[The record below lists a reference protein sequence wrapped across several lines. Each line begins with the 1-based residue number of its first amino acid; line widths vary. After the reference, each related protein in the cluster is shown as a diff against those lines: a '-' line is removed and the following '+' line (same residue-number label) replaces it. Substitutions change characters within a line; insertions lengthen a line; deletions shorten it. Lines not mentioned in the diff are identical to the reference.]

1 MIKAKFELK
10 IYIFLISIDISET
23 WDNRGRA
30 KSRTELDERASE
42 RAETL
47 YYKHNES
54 QTQIR
59 YRECQSTEIQ
69 FHPLVSLLPPTHKKN
84 NIPPRDGGGGLSIN
98 IIETAAAVTL
108 RRSLEFLYIF
118 FLSFFLSFFFF
129 SPPPLLPRI
138 AKDSQVAMTHRH
150 RHVIRTLGSW

>member
-54 QTQIR
+54 
-59 YRECQSTEIQ
+59 
-69 FHPLVSLLPPTHKKN
+69 
-84 NIPPRDGGGGLSIN
+84 
-98 IIETAAAVTL
+98 
-108 RRSLEFLYIF
+108 
-118 FLSFFLSFFFF
+118 
-129 SPPPLLPRI
+129 
-138 AKDSQVAMTHRH
+138 
-150 RHVIRTLGSW
+150 